1 MRRVFS
7 NAPRMSSGNS
17 LAQQA
22 ALRFQGAAG
31 HLPLVLDDNQRT
43 AITAMTAPTPHGYYL
58 WGGVGRGKSLLA
70 QLYLDQIPA
79 PITERFHFHDFF
91 RRLHAEITTTRP
103 PLDEAIGRML
113 GPARAVLF
121 DEFHVHDVADA
132 VLLTATLRALFH
144 RDILLVATSN
154 YPPEGLLPN
163 PLHHERFLPAI
174 TLIRDELRVVA
185 VGDGPDYR
193 VTSDDRGNAQG
204 FGAGS
209 WFASAEGGTAPV
221 DVRRGAVTLMPNGI
235 PVCAQAADG
244 GGVTFA
250 YAELFD
256 RPLGVREYL
265 WIADHFPA
273 VTLTAVPDL
282 AHGDRDALVRFS
294 ILVDVLYDRDIPFTV
309 YADSGPGAMLAA
321 AEPPRDAA
329 RTVSRLA
336 TLRSLG
342 RATAGAPLPTRP
354 ARGECAAREAPA
366 SPPSSRAS

>member
-1 MRRVFS
+1 MSRIFR
-7 NAPRMSSGNS
+7 NAARESSRHA
-17 LAQQA
+17 LAQSTARRFPA
-22 ALRFQGAAG
+22 AARR
-31 HLPLVLDDNQRT
+31 LPLVLDDNQRE

-70 QLYLDQIPA
+70 ELYLDQMPA
-79 PITERFHFHDFF
+79 EITERFHFHDFF
-91 RRLHAEITTTRP
+91 RRLHAEITTTRL
-103 PLDEAIGRML
+103 PLDEAIARML

-154 YPPEGLLPN
+154 YPPEGLLPD
-163 PLHHERFLPAI
+163 PLQHERFLPAI

-185 VGDGPDYR
+185 VGDGTDYR
-193 VTSDDRGNAQG
+193 VTSHDHGHADG

-209 WFASAEGGTAPV
+209 WFASADGSTSPV
-221 DVRRGAVTLMPNGI
+221 EVRRGDVTLMPNGI
-235 PVCAQAADG
+235 PVHAQAADAEG
-244 GGVTFA
+244 ATFA

-294 ILVDVLYDRDIPFTV
+294 ILVDVLYDRDIPLTV
-309 YADSGPGAMLAA
+309 CADSDPDAMLAA
-321 AEPPRDAA
+321 PEPPRDAA

-336 TLRSLG
+336 TLRSLS
-342 RATAGAPLPTRP
+342 RATAGDPLPTTP
-354 ARGECAAREAPA
+354 AWGERKAPA